1 MLSVFLAVALAN
13 APPAENAARLTVHP
27 MAVPTPAL
35 RHQLLPE
42 VRELTTGNPVQWY
55 LRCFA
60 EQRNFFFSKPGVEE
74 RARYR
79 AMTLA
84 ELAKQDLKTYGGSAL
99 TQADWAARLESPDW
113 GSLQKVQT
121 LGSEFRMPEI
131 DGFRVLAIALQVRF
145 RGEVA
150 RADWEGAIR
159 TAKTMLAF
167 ARHLGESPALVANV
181 LGLEV
186 AALALDSIEEMIQ
199 QPNAP
204 NLYWAFAELPS
215 PLVSLRKGFQGER
228 TRVDTE
234 LGGLLMD
241 AAMTD
246 EQLETFVARISGRI
260 GSAREQHGRPPK
272 NVRAAIQSRVEDRE
286 RAARIRSRLLKEAPA
301 DGVAE
306 KLSALKIL
314 SFPPLQLILLDER
327 SAYESRRDDS
337 LKLLGLTPAQIDAL
351 LKEPKAGDGL
361 FDDFLPAV
369 VEHRRNQA
377 RIEQRIALL
386 RCVEAIRH
394 HGKLPSDASSLAL
407 PLPADPFTGKP
418 FGLAMSGGIVSV
430 SGTGK
435 SYAIAFRH

>member
-1 MLSVFLAVALAN
+1 MLPVFLAFALTN

-35 RHQLLPE
+35 RYQLLPE

-84 ELAKQDLKTYGGSAL
+84 ELAKQDLKNYGGSAL
-99 TQADWAARLESPDW
+99 SQADWAARLESPDW

-121 LGSEFRMPEI
+121 LGSEFRMPEAG
-131 DGFRVLAIALQVRF
+131 GFRVLAIALQVRF

-150 RADWEGAIR
+150 RADWDGAIR

-167 ARHLGESPALVANV
+167 ARHLGESPALVANL

-186 AALALDSIEEMIQ
+186 AGLALDSIEEMIQ

-234 LGGLLMD
+234 LAGLLTD
-241 AAMTD
+241 AAMND
-246 EQLETFVARISGRI
+246 EQLEAFVARISGRI
-260 GSAREQHGRPPK
+260 GSAREQHGLPPK
-272 NVRAAIQSRVEDRE
+272 NVRATIKALVEDRE
-286 RAARIRSRLLKEAPA
+286 RVARIRARLLKEAPA
-301 DGVAE
+301 NGVSE

-314 SFPPLQLILLDER
+314 SFSPLQLILLDER
-327 SAYESRRDDS
+327 TTYETRRDDS
-337 LKLLGLTPAQIDAL
+337 LKELGLAPHQFTFL
-351 LKEPKAGDGL
+351 FNTEPPPDRL
-361 FDDFLPAV
+361 FDDFLPTV
-369 VEHRRNQA
+369 VEHRLSQVRL
-377 RIEQRIALL
+377 EQRIALL
-386 RCVEAIRH
+386 RSVEAIRH
-394 HGKLPSDASSLAL
+394 HGKLPADANSLAL
-407 PLPADPFTGKP
+407 PLPVDPFTGKP

-430 SGTGK
+430 SGSGK
-435 SYAIAFRH
+435 RYAIAFKN